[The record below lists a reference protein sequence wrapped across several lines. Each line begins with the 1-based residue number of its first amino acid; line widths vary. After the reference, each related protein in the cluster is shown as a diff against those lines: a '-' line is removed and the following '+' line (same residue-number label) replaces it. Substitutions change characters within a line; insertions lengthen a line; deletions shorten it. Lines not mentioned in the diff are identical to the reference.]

1 MPHLKAFT
9 QPDGQSPSTQG
20 FEYSHYHSCHFLC
33 GREVLYIHF
42 TALSAAAASAHK
54 QTSTPPLWP
63 GSQANCCPLVICQI
77 DYLDQRNTWKGLF
90 SFLKFSVDRPWL
102 FKPPRKS
109 QYGFELQS
117 HLIQLPGLDFW
128 ELEAGFFFF
137 VLIRNHL
144 QLMVLWLQSRHVQL
158 SSCVLWLL

>member
-102 FKPPRKS
+102 FNPPKNLS
-109 QYGFELQS
+109 M
-117 HLIQLPGLDFW
+117 GLSFKVILFNFQGW
-128 ELEAGFFFF
+128 IFGSWKQVFFF